1 MLRTWQ
7 SECIKQALSK
17 YFSGKSHFLCQ
28 ATPGAGKTIMAAEL
42 TKVLFDMGE
51 IDFVLCFSPSLSVA
65 EGIKSTFSRVLE
77 CTFNGEIGSIGVSS
91 TYQSLKHIDKS
102 FWVTMQKYRVFVV
115 FDEIHHCSGDNFEN
129 ANVWGEQILAIQSL
143 AKYTLALSGTPW
155 RSDLVPIAMS
165 EYTDPEGQLIC
176 DYQYGLKEAID
187 DGVCR
192 RPRIVLVDNE
202 HLTIS
207 SESETQSFSSILE
220 LLEESDTSYLS
231 VIQNR
236 EAITYL
242 LSLAC
247 RQLNELRIQDPTAG
261 GLVVASS
268 VNHAKII
275 QAILTNE
282 FNQTSVLVTHY
293 QESALADIDEFRNS
307 AIRWIISVGMISEG
321 TDIPRLQVCCHLSAI
336 KTELHFRQVLGRIL
350 RVTPANAQKAWLY
363 TFAERNLIGFSERV
377 EQNIPDVCVFAKMGE
392 ISQLS
397 DRYGNH
403 SENEQD
409 FVLVNKKIENV
420 RCLKWLKRGEFAP
433 QESVTCHKISHQ
445 EIRLGQFKERILA
458 AFG

>member
-17 YFSGKSHFLCQ
+17 YSSGRSHFLCQ
-28 ATPGAGKTIMAAEL
+28 ATPGAGKTIMAAQL
-42 TKVLFDMGE
+42 TKELFDMGE

-65 EGIKSTFSRVLE
+65 EGVKSTFSRLLE

-91 TYQSLKHIDKS
+91 TYQSLKYIDKS

-129 ANVWGEQILAIQSL
+129 ANVWGEQILAIQNL

-176 DYQYGLKEAID
+176 DYQYGLQEAID

-207 SESETQSFSSILE
+207 NESETQSFSSILE

-282 FNQTSVLVTHY
+282 FAQTSVLVTYY
-293 QESALADIDEFRNS
+293 QESALVDIDDFRNS
-307 AIRWIISVGMISEG
+307 TVRWIISVGMISEG

-350 RVTPANAQKAWLY
+350 RVTPANAQKAWLF

-377 EQNIPDVCVFAKMGE
+377 EQNIPDVCIFAKMGE
-392 ISQLS
+392 MPQLS

-403 SENEQD
+403 SKNEQG
-409 FVLVNKKIENV
+409 FVLVNKKIENI
-420 RCLKWLKRGEFAP
+420 RSLKWQKKGVFAP
-433 QESVTCHKISHQ
+433 QENVTGHKISHQ

>member
-7 SECIKQALSK
+7 LKSIKQALKK

-28 ATPGAGKTIMAAEL
+28 ATPGAGKTIMAAQL
-42 TKVLFDMGE
+42 TKELFNNGK

-65 EGIKSTFSRVLE
+65 EGIKSTFSRTLE
-77 CTFNGEIGSIGVSS
+77 CTFNGEIGSIGASS
-91 TYQSLKHIDKS
+91 TYQSLKYIDKS

-129 ANVWGEQILAIQSL
+129 ANVWGEQILAIQNL

-176 DYQYGLKEAID
+176 DYQYGLKQAID

-202 HLTIS
+202 HLSIS
-207 SESETQSFSSILE
+207 SGFETQSFSSILE
-220 LLEESDTSYLS
+220 LLEESDTSYVN

-236 EAITYL
+236 EAMTYL

-247 RQLNELRIQDPTAG
+247 RQLDELRMQDPFAG

-275 QAILTNE
+275 QGILTNE

-350 RVTPANAQKAWLY
+350 RVTPANNQKAWLF
-363 TFAERNLIGFSERV
+363 TFAERNLIGFAERV
-377 EQNIPDVCVFAKMGE
+377 EQNIPDACVFAKMGA
-392 ISQLS
+392 IPQLS
-397 DRYGNH
+397 DRFGNH
-403 SENEQD
+403 SKILQDLANLKEENEA
-409 FVLVNKKIENV
+409 V
-420 RCLKWLKRGEFAP
+420 RSLEWFKSEKAEFH
-433 QESVTCHKISHQ
+433 ESVTGNIISPQ
-445 EIRLGQFKERILA
+445 EIRLGRFKERILA

>member
-7 SECIKQALSK
+7 SVCIKQALSK
-17 YFSGKSHFLCQ
+17 YFSGRSHFLCQ
-28 ATPGAGKTIMAAEL
+28 ATPGAGKTIMAAQL
-42 TKVLFDMGE
+42 TKELFDMGE

-65 EGIKSTFSRVLE
+65 EGIKSTFSKVLE

-155 RSDLVPIAMS
+155 RSDLVPIAIS

-247 RQLNELRIQDPTAG
+247 RQLNELRIQDPSAG
-261 GLVVASS
+261 GLIVASS

-282 FNQTSVLVTHY
+282 FAQTSVLVTYY
-293 QESALADIDEFRNS
+293 QESALADIDDFRNS
-307 AIRWIISVGMISEG
+307 TVRWIISVGMVSEG

-350 RVTPANAQKAWLY
+350 RVTPANAQKAWLF
-363 TFAERNLIGFSERV
+363 TFAERNLIGFAERV
-377 EQNIPDVCVFAKMGE
+377 EQNIPDACVFAKMGS
-392 ISQLS
+392 IPKLS
-397 DRYGNH
+397 DRFGNH
-403 SENEQD
+403 SKNEQD
-409 FVLVNKKIENV
+409 LVLVNKNIENL
-420 RCLKWLKRGEFAP
+420 RSLEWLKRGEFEP
-433 QESVTCHKISHQ
+433 QENVTGHKISHQ

>member
-7 SECIKQALSK
+7 SECIKQALNK
-17 YFSGKSHFLCQ
+17 YFSRGSHFLCQ
-28 ATPGAGKTIMAAEL
+28 ATPGAGKTIMAAQLAKE
-42 TKVLFDMGE
+42 LFDIGE

-65 EGIKSTFSRVLE
+65 EGIKNTFSRILG
-77 CTFNGEIGSIGVSS
+77 CTFNGEMGSIGASS
-91 TYQSLKHIDKS
+91 TYQSLKYIDKS

-115 FDEIHHCSGDNFEN
+115 FDEMHHCSGDNIEN
-129 ANVWGEQILAIQSL
+129 ANVWGEQILEIQNL

-176 DYQYGLKEAID
+176 DYQYGLQEAID

-192 RPRIVLVDNE
+192 RPMIVLVDNE

-220 LLEESDTSYLS
+220 LLEESNTSYLS
-231 VIQNR
+231 VIQNT
-236 EAITYL
+236 EAMTYL

-247 RQLNELRIQDPTAG
+247 SQLNELRIQDPTAG

-282 FNQTSVLVTHY
+282 FAQTSVLVTCY

-307 AIRWIISVGMISEG
+307 DVRWIISVGMISEG
-321 TDIPRLQVCCHLSAI
+321 TDIPRLQVCCHLSST

-350 RVTPANAQKAWLY
+350 RVTPANAQKAWLF
-363 TFAERNLIGFSERV
+363 TFAERSLIGFAERI
-377 EQNIPDVCVFAKMGE
+377 EQNIPDVCVFARMG
-392 ISQLS
+392 IIPKLS
-397 DRYGNH
+397 DRYGNCTD
-403 SENEQD
+403 NEQD
-409 FVLVNKKIENV
+409 FVLLNKKIGNVGSLDWLKAEKSRLKENV
-420 RCLKWLKRGEFAP
+420 TGNMM
-433 QESVTCHKISHQ
+433 SHQ
-445 EIRLGQFKERILA
+445 EIRLGLFRERILA

>member
-7 SECIKQALSK
+7 SECIKQALIK
-17 YFSGKSHFLCQ
+17 YSSGRSHFLCQ
-28 ATPGAGKTIMAAEL
+28 ATPGAGKTIMAAQL
-42 TKVLFDMGE
+42 TKELFDMGE

-65 EGIKSTFSRVLE
+65 EGVKSTFSRLLE

-91 TYQSLKHIDKS
+91 TYQSLKYIDKS

-176 DYQYGLKEAID
+176 DYQYGLQEAID

-207 SESETQSFSSILE
+207 NESETQSFSSILE

-282 FNQTSVLVTHY
+282 FAQTSVLVTYY
-293 QESALADIDEFRNS
+293 QESALADIDDFRNS
-307 AIRWIISVGMISEG
+307 TVRWIISVGMISEG

-350 RVTPANAQKAWLY
+350 RVTPANAQKAWLF

-392 ISQLS
+392 MPQLS
-397 DRYGNH
+397 DRYDNH
-403 SENEQD
+403 SKNEQD
-409 FVLVNKKIENV
+409 FVLINKKIENV
-420 RCLKWLKRGEFAP
+420 RSLKWLKREEFAP
-433 QESVTCHKISHQ
+433 QENVTGHNISHQ

>member
-1 MLRTWQ
+1 
-7 SECIKQALSK
+7 
-17 YFSGKSHFLCQ
+17 
-28 ATPGAGKTIMAAEL
+28 
-42 TKVLFDMGE
+42 
-51 IDFVLCFSPSLSVA
+51 
-65 EGIKSTFSRVLE
+65 
-77 CTFNGEIGSIGVSS
+77 
-91 TYQSLKHIDKS
+91 
-102 FWVTMQKYRVFVV
+102 
-115 FDEIHHCSGDNFEN
+115 
-129 ANVWGEQILAIQSL
+129 
-143 AKYTLALSGTPW
+143 
-155 RSDLVPIAMS
+155 MS

-176 DYQYGLKEAID
+176 DYQYGLQEAID

-220 LLEESDTSYLS
+220 LLEESNISYLS
-231 VIQNR
+231 VIQNS
-236 EAITYL
+236 EAMTYL

-247 RQLNELRIQDPTAG
+247 RQLDELRIQDPLAG

-268 VNHAKII
+268 VDHAKII
-275 QAILTNE
+275 QAILTNG
-282 FNQTSVLVTHY
+282 FAQTSVLVTYY
-293 QESALADIDEFRNS
+293 QESALADIDDFRNS
-307 AIRWIISVGMISEG
+307 AVRWIISVGMISEG

-350 RVTPANAQKAWLY
+350 RVTPANAQKAWLF
-363 TFAERNLIGFSERV
+363 TFAERNLIGFAERV

-392 ISQLS
+392 IPQLS

-403 SENEQD
+403 AKNEQD

-420 RCLKWLKRGEFAP
+420 GSLNWPKTEKLELKER
-433 QESVTCHKISHQ
+433 VTGNIISHQ

>member
-17 YFSGKSHFLCQ
+17 YFSGRSHFLCQ
-28 ATPGAGKTIMAAEL
+28 ATPGAGKTIMAAQL
-42 TKVLFDMGE
+42 TKALFDMGE

-176 DYQYGLKEAID
+176 DYQYGLQEAID

-275 QAILTNE
+275 QTILTNE
-282 FNQTSVLVTHY
+282 FDQTSVLVTYY
-293 QESALADIDEFRNS
+293 QESALADIDDFRNS
-307 AIRWIISVGMISEG
+307 AVRWIISVGMISEG

-392 ISQLS
+392 IPRLS

-403 SENEQD
+403 SKNEQYLA
-409 FVLVNKKIENV
+409 LVNTKIQKV
-420 RCLKWLKRGEFAP
+420 RSLKWLKTEILELN
-433 QESVTCHKISHQ
+433 ESVTGNIISHQ

>member
-7 SECIKQALSK
+7 LECIKQALSK
-17 YFSGKSHFLCQ
+17 YFSGRSHFLCQ
-28 ATPGAGKTIMAAEL
+28 ATPGAGKTIMAAQL
-42 TKVLFDMGE
+42 TKELFDMGE

-65 EGIKSTFSRVLE
+65 EGIKSTFSKVLE
-77 CTFNGEIGSIGVSS
+77 CTFNGEIGSIGVSN
-91 TYQSLKHIDKS
+91 TYQSLKYIDKS

-176 DYQYGLKEAID
+176 DYQYGLQEAID

-275 QAILTNE
+275 QTILTNE
-282 FNQTSVLVTHY
+282 FDQTSVLVTYY
-293 QESALADIDEFRNS
+293 QESALADIDDFRNS
-307 AIRWIISVGMISEG
+307 AVGWIISVGMISEG

-377 EQNIPDVCVFAKMGE
+377 EQNIPDVCIFAKMGE
-392 ISQLS
+392 IPYVTVGDS
-397 DRYGNH
+397 NH
-403 SENEQD
+403 LENQFE
-409 FVLVNKKIENV
+409 LTLLNKK
-420 RCLKWLKRGEFAP
+420 LDGAGSLSWLKAVKLKP
-433 QESVTCHKISHQ
+433 QESVTGNIVSQQ
-445 EIRLGQFKERILA
+445 ELRLGQFKERILA